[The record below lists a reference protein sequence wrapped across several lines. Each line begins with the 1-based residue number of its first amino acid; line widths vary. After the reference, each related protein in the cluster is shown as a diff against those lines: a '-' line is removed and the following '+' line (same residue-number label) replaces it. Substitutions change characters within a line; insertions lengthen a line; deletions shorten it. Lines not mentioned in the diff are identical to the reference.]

1 MKKKVLCCILTALM
15 IFGTVA
21 VNAEEVKTN
30 LYDTYSTFIDVKDN
44 SENVITYDQV
54 LEKVKNYSSK
64 IKTSSA
70 NVDLQEKKSE
80 AYGTQYL
87 YTSNF
92 STLSAMI
99 SYQQAFK
106 SAKLSQESVE
116 KSIEYSVLQAYIQII
131 MSERNIELS
140 RLSLE
145 NDKLNLAITDKS
157 YKLGLISSE
166 DYENAKLA
174 YETAKINYEK
184 QVESLN
190 KEYEALN
197 TMMGV
202 DLNTRY
208 NFEYPAY
215 YAKLELPVSIDTYAK
230 ANTTKAMSVQIKE
243 IELDSAKESKSNYY
257 ISAGE
262 GMASEVYKYD
272 TLTNNVNSAQL
283 ALRDQKDSVNTDIR
297 NLYTKIKQNEAALD
311 KDIKQLETMKAT
323 LELAKTRYEM
333 GLISQQELKKTE
345 YNTAA
350 KENSVL
356 QSIYTH
362 MLDVEKIN
370 NPSLF

>member
-1 MKKKVLCCILTALM
+1 MLTALM
-15 IFGTVA
+15 IFGTVV

-106 SAKLSQESVE
+106 SAKLSKESVE

-166 DYENAKLA
+166 NYENAKLA

-215 YAKLELPVSIDTYAK
+215 YEKLELPVSIDTYAK

-262 GMASEVYKYD
+262 GGASEVYKYD

-297 NLYTKIKQNEAALD
+297 NLYTKIKQNEATLD

-356 QSIYTH
+356 Q
-362 MLDVEKIN
+362 
-370 NPSLF
+370 